1 MQPDSHR
8 RGGTIVGEV
17 FAQNPETPLEYV
29 NIVLFSVAD
38 SAQITGTI
46 TDTAGRF
53 KLEGIS
59 SGDYW
64 LTLRFIG
71 YADESFN
78 SIKLNRQKPV
88 ADLGRLYLKSSAVE
102 MEGVDVTGA
111 APALTYEIDKKV
123 VNVSKHYTATSGSA
137 VDVLENVPSV
147 NVDIDGNVSLRGS
160 TNFTVL
166 IDGRSSILD
175 PNDALEQIPSTAIEN
190 IEIITNPSAKYDPEG
205 TAGIFNIIMKKDSKN
220 GSSGMIAVNAAQN
233 DSYGGDVQMTNHT
246 GSMGWT
252 LALSYGERNH
262 PGTTEQESYTILN
275 DTTTYVNSDGDRN
288 RGHTRYGVRGALDW
302 DLTGRDWFS
311 VGFRLGGRSMERS
324 SDLNYTQWQVPETS
338 LEKYS
343 SNNVSEHSGMFY
355 GLFLDYRH
363 KFNQDGHELSSNLMV
378 GRRDMDE
385 ESTDK
390 LLDIDGNKISG
401 NLTTQ
406 EGPGD
411 RMNLKIEYVLPLSGE
426 RRFEA
431 GLQSNLRESEDD
443 NTWVDYNPETGTYDY
458 DNEYGYNIQYKRN
471 VHSAYMIFADE
482 LDAWGY
488 QVGFRGE
495 YTDRLIEPDKEFE
508 SFRLDR
514 WDFFP
519 TLHTSFSFSE
529 TKQLMASYTRRINR
543 PRGWYLE
550 PFETWI
556 DAFNVRVGNPDLKPE
571 YIHSFEIGFQSM
583 VGKQSISV
591 EGYYRST
598 ENKIERIRSVID
610 DGIYLNTSDNVG
622 KDHSTGVEF
631 MINTRPIDLWSISL
645 QGNVFDYQIET
656 DYAKDDQQS
665 TNWRLRMN
673 NMFTLSPGTR
683 LQFNTTYNS
692 KSVTA
697 QGEREGFCT
706 ADLGLRYEMV
716 PNKFTWTFQIRDIFA
731 SGLHNFESSGP
742 DFYSMTEFTR
752 DAPVYS
758 LNLTY
763 TFNNYK
769 QEREQGQGEDEF
781 LEDDF

>member
-1 MQPDSHR
+1 
-8 RGGTIVGEV
+8 
-17 FAQNPETPLEYV
+17 
-29 NIVLFSVAD
+29 
-38 SAQITGTI
+38 
-46 TDTAGRF
+46 
-53 KLEGIS
+53 
-59 SGDYW
+59 
-64 LTLRFIG
+64 
-71 YADESFN
+71 
-78 SIKLNRQKPV
+78 
-88 ADLGRLYLKSSAVE
+88 
-102 MEGVDVTGA
+102 
-111 APALTYEIDKKV
+111 
-123 VNVSKHYTATSGSA
+123 
-137 VDVLENVPSV
+137 
-147 NVDIDGNVSLRGS
+147 
-160 TNFTVL
+160 
-166 IDGRSSILD
+166 
-175 PNDALEQIPSTAIEN
+175 
-190 IEIITNPSAKYDPEG
+190 
-205 TAGIFNIIMKKDSKN
+205 
-220 GSSGMIAVNAAQN
+220 
-233 DSYGGDVQMTNHT
+233 
-246 GSMGWT
+246 
-252 LALSYGERNH
+252 
-262 PGTTEQESYTILN
+262 
-275 DTTTYVNSDGDRN
+275 
-288 RGHTRYGVRGALDW
+288 
-302 DLTGRDWFS
+302 
-311 VGFRLGGRSMERS
+311 
-324 SDLNYTQWQVPETS
+324 
-338 LEKYS
+338 
-343 SNNVSEHSGMFY
+343 
-355 GLFLDYRH
+355 
-363 KFNQDGHELSSNLMV
+363 
-378 GRRDMDE
+378 
-385 ESTDK
+385 
-390 LLDIDGNKISG
+390 
-401 NLTTQ
+401 
-406 EGPGD
+406 
-411 RMNLKIEYVLPLSGE
+411 
-426 RRFEA
+426 
-431 GLQSNLRESEDD
+431 
-443 NTWVDYNPETGTYDY
+443 
-458 DNEYGYNIQYKRN
+458 
-471 VHSAYMIFADE
+471 
-482 LDAWGY
+482 
-488 QVGFRGE
+488 
-495 YTDRLIEPDKEFE
+495 
-508 SFRLDR
+508 
-514 WDFFP
+514 
-519 TLHTSFSFSE
+519 
-529 TKQLMASYTRRINR
+529 MASYTRRINR